1 MTKEAEI
8 GMKWPQAKEGG
19 AARSWKRQGKVCPRA
34 SGSMAP
40 SALGLWLS
48 DTGLRRLTSRNV
60 RGETSVI
67 LNHQV
72 CGAAKAVLEHNTK
85 QHGLMRW

>member
-1 MTKEAEI
+1 M
-8 GMKWPQAKEGG
+8 P
-19 AARSWKRQGKVCPRA
+19 
-34 SGSMAP
+34 P

-60 RGETSVI
+60 RGEISVI

-72 CGAAKAVLEHNTK
+72 SGDLLRQYWNLIQNNTD
-85 QHGLMRW
+85 